1 MDKVELEIEQ
11 DFEQKVFINNIETI
25 EVEGELKIEINELPP
40 IEIELQVE
48 KVRNYIDEYYKKKI
62 PNQQNA

>member
-25 EVEGELKIEINELPP
+25 EVEGELQIEINELPP